1 MKKVIAGLVLAIL
14 ASISPVVA
22 FAQNNSFVTIINP
35 VRGGEFWE
43 KSRTDNPLTTLQG
56 EYQVISQNSL
66 AATWLLRFDAMAD
79 DQVAILLEDKTH
91 QELGLFLEV
100 IPSLA
105 KSAQVQYNNSP
116 SWHFAESVLLTG
128 YSPNQRQKLIDT
140 QFNKFKEVFGYFPKT
155 VGAWWIDAGSLV
167 YMKDKYQITA
177 ALVVADQYTTDNYQ
191 VWGQYWGYP
200 YYPSRAN
207 TQSPAQSAD
216 AKIGVVVMQWAA
228 RDPFNGYGNGVAEST
243 FSVQANDYVT
253 YHKLNTDYF
262 GKLVDIYTSTKF
274 NNFGQLTVGL
284 ENDYSWQKYGP
295 EYQNQIKLIS
305 QKQQAGNVNI
315 ITASEFASWY
325 QKQFPDVSPVMLL
338 SAPDPQGGSGKVV
351 WYMSPYYRAGYFF
364 NNQGSMIR
372 DMRLYNDSQKEL
384 CYDIS
389 CRTLNLASTAS
400 KALDEVTFGQQ
411 ILFDEGKITNFKVEK
426 QQDQASISYTNQS
439 GKQRTITFL
448 PQDISLD
455 GKTTAVSEAIINA
468 ISQKP
473 NPKSPDQLYEG
484 KQILS
489 EVNWQKLFLGFVWFW
504 VVAFMAFFT
513 IGRICVKRLKLPL
526 DLLEE
531 RVMSWILGIVI
542 FTLASYLLGWL
553 SARPLIIPLTFLSVL
568 WYLKEFGIKDLLPR
582 WPKDN
587 LVLTVIVLSGMVM
600 QGLVVAKSGLEFNY
614 GLGFWGPNG
623 HDAVWHLAVIQELL
637 KNFPPQNPNYAH
649 ELLKNYHYFYDL
661 WMSSLA
667 HLSRIDLLD
676 LYFRF
681 TPLLISALYGI
692 SVYVFTRRLSGHNL
706 PALIAVFLAY
716 FAGSFGWI
724 LSIVRG
730 GDFYGGESAFW
741 VNQPSTMLLN
751 MPFAL
756 SAPIFFCA
764 LLALLVFLERKQGFM
779 VVAILFGALIEFKAY
794 GGLLLLSSLAILA
807 VVDFIKNRSL
817 VLVKP
822 LMVAIVIALV
832 VFLPNNFRSSSL
844 FQFQP
849 LWFIH
854 TMLQSPDRVFW
865 PRLDL
870 AIISGQ
876 ENASWLKLA
885 AASSLG
891 IIIFII
897 GNLGLRSLGIILFV
911 KWIMYLVKKETV
923 DPKNNLHF
931 FLLILLVIA
940 TLAPMLFV
948 QKGNPWNAIQFF
960 YYVVLVFNILA
971 AISIAK
977 VLSPF
982 PATIRS
988 LILAMLLILALPTTV
1003 AIFYTYLPDRAPAR
1017 IPQEEY
1023 QALKFL
1029 KSQEKG
1035 AVLTYPYQPRAKE
1048 KFSEPLPLFAY
1059 DTTAYV
1065 TAISG
1070 HSSYLDDLMNNQIM
1084 DYDTAARLSG
1094 QKEFFRTG
1102 DFGWA
1107 KQFLKDNKI
1116 DYIYVRV
1123 DQPWSV
1129 DVGNYNIKEIFA
1141 NDQVK
1146 IYQTLE

>member
-1 MKKVIAGLVLAIL
+1 MKKIIAGLVLAIL
-14 ASISPVVA
+14 AGISPVVT

-35 VRGGEFWE
+35 VRGAEFWE
-43 KSRTDNPLTTLQG
+43 KGRSDSPLTSLQG

-66 AATWLLRFDAMAD
+66 AASWLLRFDALANS
-79 DQVAILLEDKTH
+79 QITSLLKGQPH
-91 QELGLFLEV
+91 QEPGLFLEV

-128 YSPNQRQKLIDT
+128 YTPGNRQKLIDR
-140 QFNKFKEVFGYFPKT
+140 QFDKFKEVFGYFPKT
-155 VGAWWIDAGSLV
+155 VGAWWIDAGSLS
-167 YMKDKYQITA
+167 YMKEKYQIA
-177 ALVVADQYTTDNYQ
+177 VALVVADQYTTDNYQ

-216 AKIGVVVMQWAA
+216 AKIGVVVMQWAS

-262 GKLVDIYTSTKF
+262 GKLVDIYTNTKF
-274 NNFGQLTVGL
+274 NGFGQLTIGL
-284 ENDYSWQKYGP
+284 ENDYSWQKYGH
-295 EYQNQIKLIS
+295 EYQNQIKLIA
-305 QKQQAGNVNI
+305 QKQQAGNISVV
-315 ITASEFASWY
+315 TASEFASWY
-325 QKQFPDVSPVMLL
+325 QKQFPTISPVMVL
-338 SAPDPQGGSGKVV
+338 SADDPQGGNGKVV

-384 CYDIS
+384 CYDVS
-389 CRTLNLASTAS
+389 CQTLNLATTAS

-411 ILFDEGKITNFKVEK
+411 ILFDDGKITDFKVEK
-426 QQDQASISYTNQS
+426 RQDQVTISYSNQS

-448 PQDISLD
+448 PQDINLD
-455 GKTTAVSEAIINA
+455 GKITAVSEAIINA

-473 NPKSPDQLYEG
+473 SLKSKDQLYDG
-484 KQILS
+484 KQILP
-489 EVNWQKLFLGFVWFW
+489 EVNWQKLFLGLVWFW
-504 VVAFMAFFT
+504 MIAVMAFFT
-513 IGRICVKRLKLPL
+513 IGRICVKQLKLPL
-526 DLLEE
+526 DPLEE
-531 RVMSWILGIVI
+531 RVMSWVLGIVI
-542 FTLASYLLGWL
+542 FTLINYLLGWL
-553 SARPLIIPLTFLSVL
+553 SVRPLVLPLVLLSVL
-568 WYLKEFGIKDLLPR
+568 WYLKEFGLKDLLPK

-587 LVLTVIVLSGMVM
+587 LVLAVIVLSGVAV
-600 QGLVVAKSGLEFNY
+600 QSLVVVKSGLEFNY

-623 HDAVWHLAVIQELL
+623 HDAIWHLAVIQELL
-637 KNFPPQNPNYAH
+637 QNFPPQNPNYAH

-667 HLSRIDLLD
+667 RLSSIDLLD

-692 SVYVFTRRLSGHNL
+692 SVYTFTKRLSGHNL
-706 PALIAVFLAY
+706 PSLIAVFLAY

-741 VNQPSTMLLN
+741 ANQPSTMLLN

-764 LLALLVFLERKQGFM
+764 LLSLLLFLERKQGFM

-794 GGLLLLSSLAILA
+794 GGLLLLSSLASLA
-807 VVDFIKNRSL
+807 GVDFIKNRSV
-817 VLVKP
+817 VLIKP
-822 LMVAIVIALV
+822 LLVAIVIALV
-832 VFLPNNFRSSSL
+832 VFLPNNFGSSAL

-876 ENASWLKLA
+876 ENANWLKFT

-891 IIIFII
+891 ILIFII
-897 GNLGLRSLGIILFV
+897 GNLGLRSLGIITWI
-911 KWIMYLVKKETV
+911 KWIIFSVRKETV

-931 FLLILLVIA
+931 FLLILSVMAIM
-940 TLAPMLFV
+940 APMLFV

-960 YYVVLVFNILA
+960 YYVVLVFNVLA

-977 VLSPF
+977 ILSPF
-982 PATIRS
+982 PTTIRS
-988 LILAMLLILALPTTV
+988 LLLAMLLILAVPTTI

-1017 IPQEEY
+1017 ISKEEY

-1029 KSQEKG
+1029 QNQDRRV
-1035 AVLTYPYQPRAKE
+1035 VLTYPYQPRAKE
-1048 KFSEPLPLFAY
+1048 KFLEPLPLFAY

-1065 TAISG
+1065 TALSG
-1070 HSSYLDDLMNNQIM
+1070 HPSYLDDLMNNQIM
-1084 DYDTAARLSG
+1084 DYDIAGRLSG

-1102 DFGWA
+1102 DFYWA

-1116 DYIYVRV
+1116 GYIYVRV
-1123 DQPWSV
+1123 DQPWSP
-1129 DVGNYNIKEIFA
+1129 DMGNYNIKEIFA

-1146 IYQTLE
+1146 IYRTLE